1 MTRRGAVVVV
11 RQRGVYEGK
20 PRPAIVIQADAFLAH
35 HPSVLVCLVADEEE
49 NASGGAFYRIS
60 VAPTSSNGLAKPSVI
75 MADRVTPI
83 RRDNIG
89 RSVGDLDAATPGKL
103 DLALALFQGLA

>member
-1 MTRRGAVVVV
+1 
-11 RQRGVYEGK
+11 
-20 PRPAIVIQADAFLAH
+20 
-35 HPSVLVCLVADEEE
+35 
-49 NASGGAFYRIS
+49 
-60 VAPTSSNGLAKPSVI
+60 

-89 RSVGDLDAATPGKL
+89 QTVGDLDATTIGKL

>member
-1 MTRRGAVVVV
+1 
-11 RQRGVYEGK
+11 
-20 PRPAIVIQADAFLAH
+20 
-35 HPSVLVCLVADEEE
+35 
-49 NASGGAFYRIS
+49 
-60 VAPTSSNGLAKPSVI
+60 

-89 RSVGDLDAATPGKL
+89 RSVSDLDAATLGKL